1 MARGRLTPQDNQYK
15 LIIGENLTRLG
26 KLRHVKQIDVAHQT
40 GISTSTINGYFN
52 GSRLPT
58 PENVEKLAKFF
69 RVDKSEIDPRFD
81 TEKEEQER
89 TVDLEKDPVVL
100 SYGGKP
106 VSEEDMQIIKAIL
119 ERHKDEGNN

>member
-1 MARGRLTPQDNQYK
+1 MVKLNPQDA
-15 LIIGENLTRLG
+15 ENRQTFSTNLNRLMKKNG
-26 KLRHVKQIDVAHQT
+26 IRQIDIHRSLD
-40 GISTSTINGYFN
+40 IPKSTITGYVK
-52 GSRLPT
+52 GTSLP
-58 PENVEKLAKFF
+58 NRQNIEKLAKFF
-69 RVDKSEIDPRFD
+69 HVDKSEIDPRFS
-81 TEKEEQER
+81 TETEEEQER